1 MFRTTVLTLATV
13 LVLASAASAD
23 ITYDGGDGSTPETAV
38 IITGAEG
45 STDGV
50 KAEYLWIEAN
60 RPGAEVLGQVL
71 LQNGDRLYD
80 VLTIRIGGRE
90 EVIHFDITGFFG
102 KF

>member
-1 MFRTTVLTLATV
+1 MLRSTLLGLATAITLAS
-13 LVLASAASAD
+13 SAVAQ
-23 ITYDGGDGSTPETAV
+23 ITYEGGDGTTPETAV

-60 RPGAEVLGQVL
+60 RPGAQVLDQAL

-80 VLTIRIGGRE
+80 VLTIRIDGRE

-102 KF
+102 NF